1 MSARPFKPRAV
12 LWDMDGTLLD
22 SAEYH
27 WLSWREALAGE
38 GYEMSRARF
47 DATFGRRND
56 AILRELL
63 GEDVLPET
71 ITRIAA
77 VKEERYRALARAGGI
92 EPLPGVRAW
101 LTRLKEDGWRQAV
114 ASSAPRLNIATIL
127 DAMGLAPF
135 FDAVAADEDVR
146 HGKPDPQVFL
156 VAAEKLGVPPGRC
169 VVVEDAPAGLE
180 GARRA
185 GMRRIGLATTHADLE
200 ADVVVRSLEE
210 LPLDAFDGLI
220 AQPSPSS

>member
-1 MSARPFKPRAV
+1 MPAQSTEPRAV

-27 WLSWREALAGE
+27 WLSWREALARE
-38 GYEMSRARF
+38 GHVMTRDRF

-71 ITRIAA
+71 IVRIAA
-77 VKEERYRALARAGGI
+77 AKEERYRELAQAGGI

-101 LTRLKEDGWRQAV
+101 LARLKAAGWRQAV

-127 DAMGLAPF
+127 DAMDFGPF
-135 FDAVAADEDVR
+135 FAAVAADDDVQR
-146 HGKPDPQVFL
+146 GKPDPQVFL
-156 VAAEKLGVPPGRC
+156 VAAAKLGVPPARC

-185 GMRRIGLATTHADLE
+185 GMRRIGLATSHAELD
-200 ADVVVRSLEE
+200 ADIVVRSLED
-210 LPLDAFDGLI
+210 LPLDAFDRLLDE
-220 AQPSPSS
+220 PSVG

>member
-1 MSARPFKPRAV
+1 MPTPSTAPRAV

-27 WLSWREALAGE
+27 WLSWQEALARE
-38 GYEMSRARF
+38 GHAMSRARF

-71 ITRIAA
+71 ILRIAA
-77 VKEERYRALARAGGI
+77 AKEERYRELARAGGI
-92 EPLPGVRAW
+92 EPLPGVRDW
-101 LTRLKEDGWRQAV
+101 LARLKATGWRQAV

-127 DAMGLAPF
+127 DAMGLAAF
-135 FDAVAADEDVR
+135 FDAVAADDDVQR
-146 HGKPDPQVFL
+146 GKPDPQVFL
-156 VAAEKLGVPPGRC
+156 AAAARLDVPPGRC

-200 ADVVVRSLEE
+200 ADIVVRSLEE
-210 LPLDAFDGLI
+210 LPADAFDRLLDR
-220 AQPSPSS
+220 SSGS